1 MQCHLTSDPTYVL
14 THHTHTIQLD
24 EGRSAAAAVSG
35 SVPAIQTPDSNA
47 ETVVSRALLRT
58 EASVV
63 AVPNLEKQ
71 EPVGSKKSDN
81 K

>member
-1 MQCHLTSDPTYVL
+1 MPPHFRPNLL
-14 THHTHTIQLD
+14 THNTHSTHTIQLD
-24 EGRSAAAAVSG
+24 ERRSAAAAVSG

-63 AVPNLEKQ
+63 AAPNLEKQ
-71 EPVGSKKSDN
+71 KPIGSEKYDN